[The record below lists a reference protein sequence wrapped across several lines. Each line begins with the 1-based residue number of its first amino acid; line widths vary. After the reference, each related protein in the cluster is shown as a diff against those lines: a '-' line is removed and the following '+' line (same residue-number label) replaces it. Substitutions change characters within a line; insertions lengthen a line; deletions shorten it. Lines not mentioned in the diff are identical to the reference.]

1 MHDDPAGPRPEP
13 RRPDGD
19 PAPVVLDGVRTVD
32 ARGVSGPCSVA
43 IVDGRIVTADV
54 ERSVHEG
61 RSVARHDARGR
72 YLVPGLFNLH
82 THMVYD
88 GGPDPHARYLTEDVP
103 TSTVMTL
110 ERLRSALGA
119 GVTTIRDVGCGNGVD
134 LAISRMQADGEVVAP
149 RILAAGR
156 VITMTG
162 GHGHQ
167 FGREADGPDDC
178 RRAAR
183 EQLKAGATTL
193 KTMATG
199 GMMTPGRMQRTGATQ
214 LSVEEMRAVCEV
226 GHAAG
231 AVVAAHVLNA
241 QGALNAIRAGIDS
254 IEHGHWM
261 DAPVIE
267 EMLANGTSYV
277 PTILSDVRIVEHGT
291 EAGIPDFVVE
301 KCRRSYEGVGIALST
316 AISMGARILCGNDAG
331 APMVAMGE
339 VVDELLLYEDHG
351 MSRAAALATATSE
364 PARFLGLTEVGL
376 VEHGWVADLLLLESD
391 PLEDL
396 RALRT
401 PIAVLQGGVLRNGD
415 LGPVIDEV
423 TTPA

>member
-1 MHDDPAGPRPEP
+1 MREAAAADRPF
-13 RRPDGD
+13 
-19 PAPVVLDGVRTVD
+19 VLHGVQVVD
-32 ARGVSGPCSVA
+32 ARGEVA
-43 IVDGRIVTADV
+43 APRAVAVADGRIVIDDIEQTLVA
-54 ERSVHEG
+54 SPPAVH
-61 RSVARHDARGR
+61 HDARGR
-72 YLVPGLFNLH
+72 FLVPGLFNLH

-103 TSTVMTL
+103 TSTVRTL
-110 ERLRSALGA
+110 ERLQEALRA

-134 LAISRMQADGEVVAP
+134 LSVSRMQAEGEVVAP

-167 FGREADGPDDC
+167 FGREADGPDEC

-199 GMMTPGRMQRTGATQ
+199 GMMTPGRMQRTAATQ

-226 GHAAG
+226 AHAAG
-231 AVVAAHVLNA
+231 VVVAAHVLNA
-241 QGALNAIRAGIDS
+241 QGALNAIHAGIDS

-261 DAPVIE
+261 DAAVIE
-267 EMLANGTSYV
+267 EMLAHDTAYV

-291 EAGIPDFVVE
+291 DAGIPDFVVE
-301 KCRRSYEGVGIALST
+301 KCRRSYDGIGLALSQ

-331 APMVAMGE
+331 APMVAIGE
-339 VVDELLLYEDHG
+339 VVDELLLYEQHG
-351 MSRAAALATATSE
+351 MSRAGALASATSE
-364 PARFLGLTEVGL
+364 PARFLGLPDVGL
-376 VEHGWVADLLLLESD
+376 VEQGWTADLLLLDDD
-391 PLEDL
+391 PLVDL
-396 RALRT
+396 RALRD
-401 PIAVLQGGVLRNGD
+401 PLAVLQDGQLRAGD
-415 LGPVIDEV
+415 LGLVIDGPSASV
-423 TTPA
+423 